1 MKMESRYYLS
11 AKLTCWVSYMAGNE
25 GYGYLLMTEAGDSKQ
40 IFTSIYLSRIQNLK
54 KRKKKQKTQ
63 RGN

>member
-1 MKMESRYYLS
+1 MS
-11 AKLTCWVSYMAGNE
+11 AKLTRWVSYMAGNE
-25 GYGYLLMTEAGDSKQ
+25 VYGYLLMTEAGDSKQ

-54 KRKKKQKTQ
+54 KIKKQKTQ